1 MLCRCFREIERA
13 DYVLDVLTRCR
24 HNGFPV
30 VGGSSGS
37 AEDDGGEFDRHGR
50 GASRSG
56 PLHGLILRSQILVML
71 RHQVCYFSS
80 TIPAGISPPTTSSNG
95 RRHAVQAGLLA
106 WCSKYGHA
114 LHQSLLDHWSFV

>member
-1 MLCRCFREIERA
+1 MRCRCFRAIERA

-37 AEDDGGEFDRHGR
+37 AEVDSGEFDRLGR

-71 RHQVCYFSS
+71 RHQVSCVAFSPM
-80 TIPAGISPPTTSSNG
+80 TWGIHASHNFLERPQAF
-95 RRHAVQAGLLA
+95 RRG
-106 WCSKYGHA
+106 
-114 LHQSLLDHWSFV
+114 